1 MVTASLKMM
10 SVISS
15 AVTIT
20 YKSCGSI
27 LRLFYSVVKGIGI
40 SLPPLL
46 SGNFQP
52 MESVNE
58 EIPNPPSNQQSL
70 AVVIVRELKLVA
82 KLGGLVLADLA
93 GLSITDWLEAKYVN
107 TIPVIKISNSKS
119 GSIDAPNGKIYLA
132 VDVK

>member
-1 MVTASLKMM
+1 
-10 SVISS
+10 
-15 AVTIT
+15 
-20 YKSCGSI
+20 
-27 LRLFYSVVKGIGI
+27 
-40 SLPPLL
+40 
-46 SGNFQP
+46 